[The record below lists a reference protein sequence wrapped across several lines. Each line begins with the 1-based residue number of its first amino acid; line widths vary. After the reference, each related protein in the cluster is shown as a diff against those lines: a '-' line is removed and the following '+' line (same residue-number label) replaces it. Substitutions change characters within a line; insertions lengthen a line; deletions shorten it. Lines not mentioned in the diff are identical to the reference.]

1 MIKNCFKISEEL
13 QLQPMDYESA
23 VKELQTSDANI
34 WIDLQDFETSELE
47 KELDT
52 IEIKDLARRLCL
64 EARDRPGFYPVKD
77 LTFMVIPVH
86 KIIENFAELEYVALL
101 MRKNLLLILRDKGD
115 VRLQRLS
122 SLKESATW
130 LPDNS
135 IAGLVS
141 AIMIALSLDSL
152 QSTAELRKKILTLE
166 KRMNQGA
173 HLIKMKDISDL
184 QSELL
189 ILESVVSGQL
199 PIIESIIKTD
209 RISLIFKNALDYLN
223 CALVNLQS
231 TNSSLNWL
239 QGRLDLM
246 RSLMDMNTQEITN
259 RRLGRLTILSMIFM
273 PITLLAGI
281 WGMNFD
287 IMPELHLTFGY
298 PLALGSMVLIGV
310 ALYNYFK
317 KLGWFD

>member
-1 MIKNCFKISEEL
+1 M
-13 QLQPMDYESA
+13 
-23 VKELQTSDANI
+23 
-34 WIDLQDFETSELE
+34 
-47 KELDT
+47 
-52 IEIKDLARRLCL
+52 
-64 EARDRPGFYPVKD
+64 
-77 LTFMVIPVH
+77 
-86 KIIENFAELEYVALL
+86 
-101 MRKNLLLILRDKGD
+101 NL
-115 VRLQRLS
+115 
-122 SLKESATW
+122 
-130 LPDNS
+130 
-135 IAGLVS
+135 
-141 AIMIALSLDSL
+141 
-152 QSTAELRKKILTLE
+152 
-166 KRMNQGA
+166 GA

-184 QSELL
+184 QSEFL

-310 ALYNYFK
+310 ALYKYFK